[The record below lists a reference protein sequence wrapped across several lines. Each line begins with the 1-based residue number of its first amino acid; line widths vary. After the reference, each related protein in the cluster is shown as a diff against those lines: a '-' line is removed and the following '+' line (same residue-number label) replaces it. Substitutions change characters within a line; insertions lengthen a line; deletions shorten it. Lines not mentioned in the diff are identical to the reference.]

1 MNGTA
6 ILLEHLS
13 KSYRLTHQ
21 PYSSLKGILLSMFR
35 YRRHVE
41 VHRALNDVNLVIRPG
56 ETVGLIGVN
65 GSGKS
70 TLLAIIARVIRPTAG
85 RVQVNGRV
93 APLLQL
99 GVGFHPDL
107 TGVENV
113 YFNGIILGLTRQQI
127 TERMSSIVRFAELE
141 EFIDTPVR
149 AYSSGMVLRLGFAV
163 AVHTDPEIILMD
175 EVLAVGDEAFQHK
188 CLRKI
193 QGFQRE
199 GRTILLVSHDMNQV
213 RQVATRVV
221 WLHQGRVMADGTPD
235 EVVAQYLEFSAEME
249 KQTLS

>member
-1 MNGTA
+1 MKDIA
-6 ILLEHLS
+6 ILLEHVS
-13 KSYRLTHQ
+13 KSYRLSHQ

-35 YRRHVE
+35 YRRRIE
-41 VHRALNDVNLVIRPG
+41 VHQALKDVSLTIRHG

-70 TLLAIIARVIRPTAG
+70 TLLAIVARVILPSAG

-107 TGVENV
+107 TGLENV

-127 TERMSSIVRFAELE
+127 AERLPSIIRFAELE

-193 QGFQRE
+193 QEFQQE

-213 RQVATRVV
+213 RQVATRTV
-221 WLHQGRVMADGTPD
+221 WLHQGRVMADGDTE
-235 EVVAQYLEFSAEME
+235 EVVRQYLEFTAEIE
-249 KQTLS
+249 KRAL

>member
-1 MNGTA
+1 MKDTA
-6 ILLEHLS
+6 ILLEHVS
-13 KSYRLTHQ
+13 KSYRLSHQ
-21 PYSSLKGILLSMFR
+21 PYSSLKGILLSIFR
-35 YRRHVE
+35 YRRRVE
-41 VHRALNDVNLVIRPG
+41 VHQALNDVSLTIQHG

-70 TLLAIIARVIRPTAG
+70 TLLAIIARVIRPSAG

-107 TGVENV
+107 TGLENV

-127 TERMSSIVRFAELE
+127 AERLPSIIRFAELE

-193 QGFQRE
+193 QEFQRE
-199 GRTILLVSHDMNQV
+199 GRTIVLVSHDMNQV
-213 RQVATRVV
+213 RQVATRTV
-221 WLHQGRVMADGTPD
+221 WLHQGSVMADGATA
-235 EVVAQYLEFSAEME
+235 EVVQQYLTFTAEME
-249 KQTLS
+249 KQAL

>member
-1 MNGTA
+1 MKDTA
-6 ILLEHLS
+6 ILLEHVS
-13 KSYRLTHQ
+13 KSYRLSHQ

-35 YRRHVE
+35 YRRRVE
-41 VHRALNDVNLVIRPG
+41 VHQALNDVSLTIQHG

-70 TLLAIIARVIRPTAG
+70 TLLAIIARVIRPSAG

-107 TGVENV
+107 TGLENV

-127 TERMSSIVRFAELE
+127 AERLPSIIRFAELE

-193 QGFQRE
+193 QEFQRE
-199 GRTILLVSHDMNQV
+199 GRTIVLVSHDMNQV
-213 RQVATRVV
+213 RQVATRTV
-221 WLHQGRVMADGTPD
+221 WLHQGSVMADGATA
-235 EVVAQYLEFSAEME
+235 EVVQRYLTFTAEME
-249 KQTLS
+249 KQAL

>member
-1 MNGTA
+1 MREPA
-6 ILLEHLS
+6 IILEHVS
-13 KSYRLTHQ
+13 KTYRLSHQ

-35 YRRHVE
+35 YRRRVE
-41 VHRALNDVNLVIRPG
+41 LHPALRDVTLTISRG

-70 TLLAIIARVIRPTAG
+70 TLLAIIARVIRPSAG
-85 RVQVNGRV
+85 RVEVNGRV

-107 TGVENV
+107 TGLENV
-113 YFNGIILGLTRQQI
+113 YFNAIILGLTRQQVA
-127 TERMSSIVRFAELE
+127 ERLPSIVRFAELE
-141 EFIDTPVR
+141 EFIDTPIR

-193 QGFQRE
+193 QEFQRE

-213 RQVATRVV
+213 RQVASRVV
-221 WLHQGRVMADGTPD
+221 WLHQGRVVADGETE
-235 EVVAQYLEFSAEME
+235 EVVSQYLAFAAQRE
-249 KQTLS
+249 KGASW

>member
-1 MNGTA
+1 MKDAA
-6 ILLEHLS
+6 IILEHVS
-13 KSYRLTHQ
+13 KKYRLSHQ
-21 PYSSLKGILLSMFR
+21 PYSSLKGILLSFFR
-35 YRRHVE
+35 YRRRIE
-41 VHRALNDVNLVIRPG
+41 VHQALNDVSLTIRHG

-70 TLLAIIARVIRPTAG
+70 TLLAIIARVILPTAG
-85 RVQVNGRV
+85 KVWVNGRV

-107 TGVENV
+107 TGLENI

-127 TERMSSIVRFAELE
+127 AERLPAIVRFAELV

-193 QGFQRE
+193 QEFQRE
-199 GRTILLVSHDMNQV
+199 GRTIVLVSHDMNQV
-213 RQVATRVV
+213 RQVASRAI
-221 WLHQGRVMADGTPD
+221 WLHQGRVMADGAAE
-235 EVVAQYLEFSAEME
+235 EVVDHYLQFAEEIE
-249 KQTLS
+249 KQSL

>member
-1 MNGTA
+1 MHQA
-6 ILLEHLS
+6 LKDVS
-13 KSYRLTHQ
+13 LT
-21 PYSSLKGILLSMFR
+21 I
-35 YRRHVE
+35 RH
-41 VHRALNDVNLVIRPG
+41 G

-70 TLLAIIARVIRPTAG
+70 TLLAIIARVILPSAG

-107 TGVENV
+107 TGLENV

-127 TERMSSIVRFAELE
+127 AERLPSIIRFAELE

-193 QGFQRE
+193 QEFQQE

-213 RQVATRVV
+213 RQVATRTV
-221 WLHQGRVMADGTPD
+221 WLHQGRVMADGDTE
-235 EVVAQYLEFSAEME
+235 EVVRQYLAFTAEIE
-249 KQTLS
+249 KRAL

>member
-1 MNGTA
+1 MKDTA
-6 ILLEHLS
+6 ILLEHVC
-13 KSYRLTHQ
+13 KSYRLSHQ

-35 YRRHVE
+35 YRRRIE
-41 VHRALNDVNLVIRPG
+41 VHQALNDVSLTIRHG

-70 TLLAIIARVIRPTAG
+70 TLLAIIARVIRPSAG

-107 TGVENV
+107 TGLENV

-127 TERMSSIVRFAELE
+127 AERMPSIIRFAELE

-193 QGFQRE
+193 QEFQRE
-199 GRTILLVSHDMNQV
+199 GRTIVLVSHDMNQV
-213 RQVATRVV
+213 RQVATRTV
-221 WLHQGRVMADGTPD
+221 WLHQGSVMADGATA
-235 EVVAQYLEFSAEME
+235 EVVQQYLAFTAEME
-249 KQTLS
+249 KRAL

>member
-1 MNGTA
+1 MRDVA
-6 ILLEHLS
+6 IALEHVS
-13 KSYRLTHQ
+13 KSYRLSHQ

-35 YRRHVE
+35 YRRRIE
-41 VHRALNDVNLVIRPG
+41 VHQALNDVSLTIRQG

-70 TLLAIIARVIRPTAG
+70 TLLAIIARVIRPSAG

-107 TGVENV
+107 TGLENV

-127 TERMSSIVRFAELE
+127 TERLPSIIRFAELE
-141 EFIDTPVR
+141 EFIDIPVR

-163 AVHTDPEIILMD
+163 AAHTDPEIILMD

-193 QGFQRE
+193 QEFQRE

-213 RQVATRVV
+213 RQVTTRTV
-221 WLHQGRVMADGTPD
+221 WLHQGRIMLDGSTQ
-235 EVVAQYLEFSAEME
+235 EVVAQYLSFTAEIE
-249 KQTLS
+249 KDTL

>member
-1 MNGTA
+1 MKEPA
-6 ILLEHLS
+6 IVLEHVS
-13 KSYRLTHQ
+13 KTYRLSHQ

-35 YRRHVE
+35 YRRRIELHQ
-41 VHRALNDVNLVIRPG
+41 ALRDVNLTIWRG

-70 TLLAIIARVIRPTAG
+70 TLLAIIARVIRPSAG
-85 RVQVNGRV
+85 TVHVNGRV

-107 TGVENV
+107 TGLENV
-113 YFNGIILGLTRQQI
+113 YFNGIILGLTRQQVA
-127 TERMSSIVRFAELE
+127 ERLPAIVRFAELE
-141 EFIDTPVR
+141 EFIDTPIR

-193 QGFQRE
+193 QEFQKE

-221 WLHQGRVMADGTPD
+221 WLHQGQVMADGPTE
-235 EVVAQYLEFSAEME
+235 EVVSEYLAFAEQRE
-249 KQTLS
+249 REIS

>member
-1 MNGTA
+1 MKDA
-6 ILLEHLS
+6 AVVLEHIS
-13 KSYRLTHQ
+13 KSYRLSHQ
-21 PYSSLKGILLSMFR
+21 PYSSLKGILLSLFR
-35 YRRHVE
+35 YRRRIE
-41 VHRALNDVNLVIRPG
+41 VHQALQDVDLTIWRG

-70 TLLAIIARVIRPTAG
+70 TLLGVIARVIRPTAG
-85 RVQVNGRV
+85 RVQVKGRV

-107 TGVENV
+107 TGLENV

-127 TERMSSIVRFAELE
+127 AERLPSIVRFAELE

-193 QGFQRE
+193 QEFQHQ

-213 RQVATRVV
+213 RHVATRVV
-221 WLHQGRVMADGTPD
+221 WLHQGRIMADGPTD
-235 EVVAQYLEFSAEME
+235 DVVAQYLQFTAEIE
-249 KQTLS
+249 EQSQ

>member
-1 MNGTA
+1 MRDIA
-6 ILLEHLS
+6 ILLEHVS
-13 KSYRLTHQ
+13 KSYRLSHQ

-35 YRRHVE
+35 YRRRIE
-41 VHRALNDVNLVIRPG
+41 VHQALSDVSLSIQHG

-70 TLLAIIARVIRPTAG
+70 TLLAIVARVIRPSTG
-85 RVQVNGRV
+85 TVQVNGRV

-107 TGVENV
+107 TGLENV

-127 TERMSSIVRFAELE
+127 TERLPSIVRFAELE

-149 AYSSGMVLRLGFAV
+149 AYSSGMVLRLGFAI

-193 QGFQRE
+193 QEFQRE
-199 GRTILLVSHDMNQV
+199 GRTILIVSHDMNQV
-213 RQVATRVV
+213 RQVATRTI
-221 WLHQGRVMADGTPD
+221 WLHQGRIMADGATD
-235 EVVAQYLEFSAEME
+235 EVVSRYLAFAEEME
-249 KQTLS
+249 KQAL

>member
-1 MNGTA
+1 MKDAA
-6 ILLEHLS
+6 IVLEHIS
-13 KSYRLTHQ
+13 KSYRLSHQ

-35 YRRHVE
+35 YRRRIE
-41 VHRALNDVNLVIRPG
+41 VHQALNDVSITIRHG

-70 TLLAIIARVIRPTAG
+70 TLLAIIARVILPSAG
-85 RVQVNGRV
+85 RVEVNGRV

-107 TGVENV
+107 TGLENI

-127 TERMSSIVRFAELE
+127 AERLPSIVRFAELE

-193 QGFQRE
+193 QEFQRE

-213 RQVATRVV
+213 RQVASRVV
-221 WLHQGRVMADGTPD
+221 WLHQGRVMADGATE
-235 EVVAQYLEFSAEME
+235 EVVNQYLRFTEDIERQS
-249 KQTLS
+249 L

>member
-1 MNGTA
+1 MKDTA
-6 ILLEHLS
+6 ILLEHVS
-13 KSYRLTHQ
+13 KSYRLSHQ

-35 YRRHVE
+35 YRRRIE
-41 VHRALNDVNLVIRPG
+41 VHHALNDLSLTIRHG

-70 TLLAIIARVIRPTAG
+70 TLLAIIARVIRPSAG
-85 RVQVNGRV
+85 KVQVNGRV

-107 TGVENV
+107 TGLENV

-127 TERMSSIVRFAELE
+127 AERLPSIIRFAELE

-193 QGFQRE
+193 QEFQHE

-213 RQVATRVV
+213 RQVATRTV
-221 WLHQGRVMADGTPD
+221 WLHQGRVMADGATA
-235 EVVAQYLEFSAEME
+235 EVVEQYLAFTAELE
-249 KQTLS
+249 KQSL

>member
-1 MNGTA
+1 MKDTA
-6 ILLEHLS
+6 ILLEHVS
-13 KSYRLTHQ
+13 KSYRLSHQ

-35 YRRHVE
+35 YRGRVE
-41 VHRALNDVNLVIRPG
+41 VHQALNDVSLTIQHG

-70 TLLAIIARVIRPTAG
+70 TLLAIIARVIRPSAG

-107 TGVENV
+107 TGLENV

-127 TERMSSIVRFAELE
+127 AERLPSIIRFAELE

-193 QGFQRE
+193 QEFQRE
-199 GRTILLVSHDMNQV
+199 GRTIVLVSHDMNQV
-213 RQVATRVV
+213 RQVATRTV
-221 WLHQGRVMADGTPD
+221 WLHQGSVMADGATA
-235 EVVAQYLEFSAEME
+235 EVVQQYLTFTAEME
-249 KQTLS
+249 KQAL

>member
-1 MNGTA
+1 MREPA
-6 ILLEHLS
+6 IILEHVS
-13 KSYRLTHQ
+13 KTYRLSHQ
-21 PYSSLKGILLSMFR
+21 PYSSLKGMLLSMFR
-35 YRRHVE
+35 YRRRVE
-41 VHRALNDVNLVIRPG
+41 LHPALQDVTLTISRG

-70 TLLAIIARVIRPTAG
+70 TLLAIIARVIRPSAG
-85 RVQVNGRV
+85 RVEVNGRV

-107 TGVENV
+107 TGLENV
-113 YFNGIILGLTRQQI
+113 YFNAIILGLTRQQVA
-127 TERMSSIVRFAELE
+127 ERLPSIVRFAELE
-141 EFIDTPVR
+141 EFIDTPIR

-193 QGFQRE
+193 QEFQRE

-213 RQVATRVV
+213 RQVASRVV
-221 WLHQGRVMADGTPD
+221 WLHQGRVVADGETE
-235 EVVAQYLEFSAEME
+235 EVVSQYLAFAAHRE
-249 KQTLS
+249 KGASW

>member
-1 MNGTA
+1 MKDTA
-6 ILLEHLS
+6 ILLEHVC
-13 KSYRLTHQ
+13 KSYRLSHQ

-35 YRRHVE
+35 YRRRIE
-41 VHRALNDVNLVIRPG
+41 VHQALNDVSLTIRHG

-70 TLLAIIARVIRPTAG
+70 TLLAIIARVIRPSAG

-107 TGVENV
+107 TGLENV

-127 TERMSSIVRFAELE
+127 AERMPSIIRFAELE

-193 QGFQRE
+193 QEFQRE
-199 GRTILLVSHDMNQV
+199 GRTIVLVSHDMNQV
-213 RQVATRVV
+213 RQVATRTV
-221 WLHQGRVMADGTPD
+221 WLHQGSVMADGATA
-235 EVVAQYLEFSAEME
+235 EVVQQYLTFTAEME
-249 KQTLS
+249 KRAL

>member
-1 MNGTA
+1 
-6 ILLEHLS
+6 
-13 KSYRLTHQ
+13 
-21 PYSSLKGILLSMFR
+21 MFR
-35 YRRHVE
+35 YRRRVE
-41 VHRALNDVNLVIRPG
+41 VHQALNDVSLTIQHG

-70 TLLAIIARVIRPTAG
+70 TLLAIIARVIRPSAG

-107 TGVENV
+107 TGLENV

-127 TERMSSIVRFAELE
+127 AERLPSIIRFAELE

-193 QGFQRE
+193 QEFQRE
-199 GRTILLVSHDMNQV
+199 GRTIVLVSHDMNQV
-213 RQVATRVV
+213 RQVATRTV
-221 WLHQGRVMADGTPD
+221 WLHQGSVMADGATA
-235 EVVAQYLEFSAEME
+235 EVVQQYLTFTAEME
-249 KQTLS
+249 KQAL